1 MTEVTTGR
9 STNQASATWAVK
21 APRASATD
29 RTASMTRQA
38 RSSGCGRNVAPV
50 LAVSQPPPS
59 GDQPRMPIRSLTQAW
74 GELNC
79 EAPLHKRSNAVCK

>member
-9 STNQASATWAVK
+9 STNQASATWAIK

-59 GDQPRMPIRSLTQAW
+59 ERPAQDADPFADVGL